1 MTERDE
7 NEALRQSLRELL
19 IGEGPAE
26 PPERAEALRTV
37 LEFLDREYYLQ
48 AEQVVPDSDY
58 DRLFAELRQLET
70 EHPELLVP
78 DSPTQ
83 RVARGLADTSA
94 TVTHAVPMLSLEN
107 SYNAEDLLEWDRRV
121 RGLSGADE
129 VEYCVEPKF
138 DGSSISLQYRN
149 GLLNRGATRG
159 DGVQGEDISANV
171 QVIGGIPKAA
181 AFDQLGAAL
190 AEVRGEVVIDKAF
203 FARMNETREAEGLPR
218 FQNPRNTAAGGLR
231 MKDPAEVAQRGLE
244 TFVFHLGYAVNADG
258 EDLLAASDSPFQTHS
273 GNLDHLL
280 NLGFR
285 VPGEAMG
292 LRKGIAG
299 VLAFIREWEQRRDD
313 YRYEIDGMVVKVNSL
328 ALQRRC
334 GATAHHPRWAIAYK
348 FKAKQAS
355 TRLLRV
361 EYQVGRTGAIT
372 PVAKVE
378 PVSLAGVTISSISL
392 HNQDQIAE
400 KDIRIGDLVKVERAG
415 DVIPYIAGVVAEA
428 RTGREEEITF
438 PPKCPSCDGPLAR
451 AEGEVAVRCTNAE
464 CPAQAEERL
473 RHFVS
478 KNAMDIDGLGK
489 DIVGRFYQEKLLR
502 SITDIYKLD
511 YPHIEQMK
519 GWGKK
524 AVTNLQQG
532 VERSKSR
539 PLFRLINALGIRH
552 VGITTAKALTRHVNG
567 LDDLTSLNQ
576 DALMQVEDIGPVV
589 ARSISEFF
597 ANPRNQEL
605 LAELEKLGLNTRTL
619 GEEKPGQG
627 VLSGKTVLFTG
638 TLQRLGRE
646 QAKEVVERHGG
657 RNMSAVSPNLNILVV
672 GEKAGSKLKKAREI
686 GSIVVMTEDEFLAF
700 TSELR

>member
-1 MTERDE
+1 MTEHDE
-7 NEALRQSLRELL
+7 NEALQQSLRELL
-19 IGEGPAE
+19 TGEGPDQPA
-26 PPERAEALRTV
+26 ERAEALRTV
-37 LEFLDREYYLQ
+37 LDFLDRQYYVE
-48 AEQVVPDSDY
+48 AAQVIPDADY
-58 DRLFAELRQLET
+58 DRLFAELKQLET
-70 EHPELLVP
+70 EHPELQVA

-83 RVARGLADTSA
+83 RVARGLADTGSTLA
-94 TVTHAVPMLSLEN
+94 HAVPMLSLEN

-121 RGLSGADE
+121 RGLTGTDE

-138 DGSSISLQYRN
+138 DGSSISLQYLDGR
-149 GLLNRGATRG
+149 LDRGATRG
-159 DGVQGEDISANV
+159 DGVRGEDISANV
-171 QVIGGIPKAA
+171 QVIGSIPKLA
-181 AFDQLGAAL
+181 AFDQLGVTL
-190 AEVRGEVVIDKAF
+190 AEVRGEVVIDKAV
-203 FARMNETREAEGLPR
+203 FARMNQAREAAGLPR

-244 TFVFHLGYAVNADG
+244 TFVFHLGYAVNAAGD
-258 EDLLAASDSPFQTHS
+258 DLLGAAGSPLQTHS
-273 GNLDHLL
+273 GNLDLL
-280 NLGFR
+280 RDLGFR
-285 VPGEAMG
+285 VPDEAMAVQQ
-292 LRKGIAG
+292 GIG
-299 VLAFIREWEQRRDD
+299 QVTAFIQEWEKRRDD
-313 YRYEIDGMVVKVNSL
+313 YRYEIDGMVVKVNNL

-348 FKAKQAS
+348 FKAKQATS
-355 TRLLRV
+355 RLLRV

-415 DVIPYIAGVVAEA
+415 DVIPYIAGVVPEA
-428 RTGREEEITF
+428 RTGSEAPIVF
-438 PPKCPSCDGPLAR
+438 PGSCPSCDGPLTR

-473 RHFVS
+473 IHFVS

-489 DIVGRFYQEKLLR
+489 DIVGRFYQEGLLR
-502 SITDIYKLD
+502 SIPDIYQLD
-511 YPHIEQMK
+511 YARIEQLK

-524 AVTNLQQG
+524 AVANLQQG
-532 VERSKSR
+532 VESSRSR

-552 VGITTAKALTRHVNG
+552 VGITTAKALTRHITDLNALMA
-567 LDDLTSLNQ
+567 LDEE
-576 DALMQVEDIGPVV
+576 ALMQIEDIGPVV
-589 ARSISEFF
+589 ARSIAEFF
-597 ANPRNQEL
+597 GNVKNRQL
-605 LAELEKLGLNTRTL
+605 LAELERLGLNTRTL
-619 GEEKPGQG
+619 PEEKPGQG

-657 RNMSAVSPNLNILVV
+657 RNLSAVSANLQILVV

-686 GSIVVMTEDEFLAF
+686 GSIAVMTEDEFLALVGEN
-700 TSELR
+700 S

>member
-1 MTERDE
+1 MTEHE
-7 NEALRQSLRELL
+7 EHEALQQSLRELL
-19 IGEGPAE
+19 TGEGPDQPA
-26 PPERAEALRTV
+26 ERAEALRTV
-37 LEFLDREYYLQ
+37 LDFLDRQYYVE
-48 AEQVVPDSDY
+48 AVQVIPDVDY
-58 DRLFAELRQLET
+58 DKLFAELKRLET
-70 EHPELLVP
+70 EHPALQLA

-83 RVARGLADTSA
+83 RVARGLADTSSTLA
-94 TVTHAVPMLSLEN
+94 HAVPMLSLEN

-121 RGLSGADE
+121 RSLTGTES

-138 DGSSISLQYRN
+138 DGSSISLQYLN
-149 GLLNRGATRG
+149 GRLDRGATRG
-159 DGVQGEDISANV
+159 DGVRGEDISANV
-171 QVIGGIPKAA
+171 PVIQGIPRLA
-181 AFDQLGAAL
+181 AFETLGVNL
-190 AEVRGEVVIDKAF
+190 AEVRGEVVIDKAV
-203 FARMNETREAEGLPR
+203 FARMNQEREAAGLPR

-244 TFVFHLGYAVNADG
+244 AFVFHLGYAVNAAGD
-258 EDLLAASDSPFQTHS
+258 DLLGATESALQTHS
-273 GNLDHLL
+273 GNLDLL
-280 NLGFR
+280 RELGFR
-285 VPGEAMG
+285 VPDEAMAVQQ
-292 LRKGIAG
+292 GIG
-299 VLAFIREWEQRRDD
+299 QVLAFIQAWEQRRDD

-348 FKAKQAS
+348 FKAKQATS
-355 TRLLRV
+355 RLLRV

-415 DVIPYIAGVVAEA
+415 DVIPYIAGVVEEA
-428 RTGREEEITF
+428 RTGSEQPIVF
-438 PPKCPSCDGPLAR
+438 PDSCPSCEGPLTR

-473 RHFVS
+473 IHFVS

-489 DIVGRFYQEKLLR
+489 DIVGRFYQEDLLR
-502 SITDIYKLD
+502 SIPDIYQLD
-511 YPHIEQMK
+511 YARIEQLK

-524 AVTNLQQG
+524 AVANLQQG
-532 VERSKSR
+532 VERSRSR

-552 VGITTAKALTRHVNG
+552 VGITTAKALTRHIP
-567 LDDLTSLNQ
+567 DLTALMAL
-576 DALMQVEDIGPVV
+576 DEEALMQIEDIGPVV
-589 ARSISEFF
+589 ARSIAEFF
-597 ANPRNQEL
+597 GNVKNRQL

-619 GEEKPGQG
+619 PEEKPGQG

-657 RNMSAVSPNLNILVV
+657 RNLSAVSANLQILVV
-672 GEKAGSKLKKAREI
+672 GEKAGSKLKKAQEI
-686 GSIVVMTEDEFLAF
+686 GSIDVMTEDEFLALVG
-700 TSELR
+700 ENG